1 MLVYIYFNASEY
13 FSINTSEIMRRKTN
27 SYSYINLLTCEQLY
41 KMLNVLFILF
51 VFIFVYWCPTLF
63 SYLMMFVS
71 FNSNTTGV
79 TCGTG
84 TDYHSGAPEIFL
96 GFRGLH
102 VAWSLVFYVMF
113 CRWLFVLLL
122 MAIVLYW
129 LLITPLVSSHLSF
142 SLWSVC

>member
-1 MLVYIYFNASEY
+1 MFLVPYCDIR
-13 FSINTSEIMRRKTN
+13 SISAKNRCSVHL
-27 SYSYINLLTCEQLY
+27 YSHLLYREFMFYL
-41 KMLNVLFILF
+41 LF
-51 VFIFVYWCPTLF
+51 VFIYIYLCPTRF
-63 SYLMMFVS
+63 PYQTTFVS